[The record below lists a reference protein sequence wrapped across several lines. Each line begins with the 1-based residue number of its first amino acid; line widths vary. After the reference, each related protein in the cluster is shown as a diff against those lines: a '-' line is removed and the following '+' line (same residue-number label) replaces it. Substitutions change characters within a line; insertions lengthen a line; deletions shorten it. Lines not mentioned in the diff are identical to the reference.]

1 MLSKDKESVMKNT
14 AALEK
19 FPEKHIKPYDG
30 MSVTADVWAQAHD
43 AHRLTERAHNLNF
56 HGSGIICGL
65 EVVAN
70 DPADQYVFI
79 SPGAAVD
86 SAGNVIVLSEPVA
99 YDFGDSAEGN
109 LFLLLGHGEREVGG
123 VQKDIKYLQY
133 EFVIAARSSFPKRPA
148 VELARVKRS
157 DVNKAVL
164 NAADVGHPRM
174 DEIDLRYRKMVGP
187 DTKRFVKVAVGCLGS
202 DLKQITQA
210 WDLLGRECS
219 RSTSYRLIVD
229 PMNALPEGLLD
240 CDLAYLAAAGD
251 LNADKETISA
261 LQDYLKTGKG
271 LILEALDEAAEEGA
285 QNLIGKLKRKVVPIK
300 EASPILSS
308 PFLFAAPPDGAKG
321 NQVTLDKQLIY
332 STAGFGLAW
341 TGKSNGVS
349 MSRSDIRSVHEWGLN
364 MISYCL
370 SLR

>member
-1 MLSKDKESVMKNT
+1 MKNS

-43 AHRLTERAHNLNF
+43 EHRLTERAHNLNF

-157 DVNKAVL
+157 DVDNAVQ
-164 NAADVGHPRM
+164 NAADVGHPGL
-174 DEIDLRYRKMVGP
+174 DEIDLRYRTLVGP
-187 DTKRFVKVAVGCLGS
+187 NTQRFVKIAVGCLGS
-202 DLKQITQA
+202 ELKQITQA
-210 WDLLGRECS
+210 WDLVGGECS

-229 PMNALPEGLLD
+229 PMDALTEGFMD
-240 CDLAYLAAAGD
+240 CDLIYFAAEGD
-251 LNADKETISA
+251 ITVDKEIITV
-261 LQDYLKTGKG
+261 LQEYLKTGKG
-271 LILEALDEAAEEGA
+271 LILEALNEAAQEGF

-300 EASPILSS
+300 EDSPILSS
-308 PFLFAAPPDGAKG
+308 PFLFAAPPEGAKG

-332 STAGFGLAW
+332 STAGYGLAW

-349 MSRSDIRSVHEWGLN
+349 MSRSDIRSLHEWGLN
-364 MISYCL
+364 MISYCM
-370 SLR
+370 SPR